1 MFLSI
6 VQMIL
11 LPIAAGVVIHK
22 LAGDKNVEKCVAA
35 LPIVSVG
42 AIVVIAAAVVAATRA
57 QLLNV
62 GLLIFAAVAVQNAVG
77 MLLGWYAARFMGMS
91 LSKRK
96 TLAFEVGMQN
106 SGLAVALATLHF
118 AAAPATALPAAVAA
132 LWHNVASPAVASWVQ
147 KWRDAGEKESFF
159 DRIEREV
166 QESKTAKRSAA

>member
-1 MFLSI
+1 M
-6 VQMIL
+6 
-11 LPIAAGVVIHK
+11 
-22 LAGDKNVEKCVAA
+22 
-35 LPIVSVG
+35 
-42 AIVVIAAAVVAATRA
+42 
-57 QLLNV
+57 
-62 GLLIFAAVAVQNAVG
+62 IFAAVAVQNAVG

-106 SGLAVALATLHF
+106 SGLAVALATVHF
-118 AAAPATALPAAVAA
+118 AASPATALPAAVAA

>member
-1 MFLSI
+1 MLHNVLGYAFGYGVGRVLGLSKAQMRTLSI
-6 VQMIL
+6 
-11 LPIAAGVVIHK
+11 
-22 LAGDKNVEKCVAA
+22 
-35 LPIVSVG
+35 
-42 AIVVIAAAVVAATRA
+42 
-57 QLLNV
+57 
-62 GLLIFAAVAVQNAVG
+62 
-77 MLLGWYAARFMGMS
+77 
-91 LSKRK
+91 
-96 TLAFEVGMQN
+96 EVGMQN

>member
-11 LPIAAGVVIHK
+11 LPIATGVVIHK

-62 GLLIFAAVAVQNAVG
+62 GLLIFAAV
-77 MLLGWYAARFMGMS
+77 GMS